1 MAENKKKT
9 LKEKFYKVF
18 INSKFKN
25 GSLPVGEIFIPGRL
39 KKEILLTSYICH
51 PQIMS
56 NELIKPFYTYSS
68 FKVD

>member
-1 MAENKKKT
+1 MAENKKT

-39 KKEILLTSYICH
+39 KKEILFNVLHLPS
-51 PQIMS
+51 S
-56 NELIKPFYTYSS
+56 NGEQ
-68 FKVD
+68 

>member
-1 MAENKKKT
+1 MKNKIKKT

-51 PQIMS
+51 PQMAS
-56 NELIKPFYTYSS
+56 NELSSLFYTYTS